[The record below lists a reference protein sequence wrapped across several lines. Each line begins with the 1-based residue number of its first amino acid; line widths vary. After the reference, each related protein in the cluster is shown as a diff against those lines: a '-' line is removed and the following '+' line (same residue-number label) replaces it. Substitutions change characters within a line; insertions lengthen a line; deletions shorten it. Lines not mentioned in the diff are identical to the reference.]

1 MIYRRSEQGATLI
14 VVLMILLLIIIIGTL
29 AVRQSLV
36 SLNIATAGQAQQL
49 MFENSDT
56 ALFRVEDPT
65 QVEKQLAANGMF
77 AYFDSADHAQNQLVF
92 CYQDANANF
101 FNLQNASV
109 ISSDNTKIQGS
120 DAGFCKAT
128 SYTTGRSA
136 IVSQVYLSL
145 VSGATQ
151 PLINLTVG
159 TSTGQTNNANATAA
173 ARQITVTVI
182 SVLPGL
188 TAVTNANL
196 EGCFKK
202 NQDDVGA
209 CFKQLNVPYNIQ
221 RADYTVS
228 AAPTLKTS

>member
-1 MIYRRSEQGATLI
+1 MIIQRRAQQGATLI
-14 VVLMILLLIIIIGTL
+14 IVLMILLLIIIIGTL
-29 AVRQSLV
+29 AVKQSLV

-49 MFENSDT
+49 LFENSDT
-56 ALFRVEDPT
+56 ALFRVEDPK
-65 QVEKQLAANGMF
+65 QVETQLAANGMF
-77 AYFDSADHAQNQLVF
+77 AYFDSSDHAQDQLVF
-92 CYQDANANF
+92 CYEGKNDNF
-101 FNLQNASV
+101 FSLQNASV
-109 ISSDNTKIQGS
+109 ISSDGTITKNGS
-120 DAGFCKAT
+120 AGFCTEK

-145 VSGATQ
+145 ASASSQ
-151 PLINLTVG
+151 PLVNLTVG
-159 TSTGQTNNANATAA
+159 MSTGQTANISNATK
-173 ARQITVTVI
+173 QITVTVI

-188 TAVTNANL
+188 TAYTPANL
-196 EGCFKK
+196 EACFKK